1 MVSGQPR
8 GRRGTV
14 GRPHSALNLRLV
26 LAAFGLVTSVVFAV
40 LLGRAGY
47 GLAAA
52 LMAAVAA
59 TALIDIVVIQRRR
72 RARRRA
78 DPHARPSLFE

>member
-1 MVSGQPR
+1 MDSGQPR

-14 GRPHSALNLRLV
+14 GHPYSALNLRLV
-26 LAAFGLVTSVVFAV
+26 LASFGLVASVAFAV

-47 GLAAA
+47 GVAAA
-52 LMAAVAA
+52 VMAAVAV
-59 TALIDIVVIQRRR
+59 TAAIDIVVIERRR

-78 DPHARPSLFE
+78 DPDAHPSLFE